1 MFKCQVQLQSHWPHV
16 WPLLAGTM
24 QVTLPGTHVTP
35 CGSDMRWDAGK
46 AFSPADALAA
56 AAQQFTMADIRRLGD
71 RVIEWLT
78 SHSVQGS
85 ASADVLP
92 ALGTGDSRSTGSAA
106 EPLFG

>member
-1 MFKCQVQLQSHWPHV
+1 M
-16 WPLLAGTM
+16 LAGTT

-56 AAQQFTMADIRRLGD
+56 AARQFTMTDIRRLGD
-71 RVIEWLT
+71 RVIEWLN
-78 SHSVQGS
+78 SHSVQGG
-85 ASADVLP
+85 AAADALP
-92 ALGTGDSRSTGSAA
+92 ALGTGSSKSSGSAA